1 MIPNVSRTSGGVR
14 NYDDVA
20 LGWVENAVC
29 MRNAGVPV
37 ESIIEYVELY
47 QAGDETF
54 EARRDLL
61 QEVQTKLLEQKRQL
75 DAAID
80 RLTFKI
86 GRYEVAMKTG
96 VLSWEES
103 EEDIN

>member
-1 MIPNVSRTSGGVR
+1 M
-14 NYDDVA
+14 
-20 LGWVENAVC
+20 
-29 MRNAGVPV
+29 
-37 ESIIEYVELY
+37 
-47 QAGDETF
+47 
-54 EARRDLL
+54 

-96 VLSWEES
+96 VLSWEDS